1 MILFPAIDISGGKV
15 VRLYKGDYD
24 KMTVYEGTPAEIA
37 KSYEAV
43 GATHLHV
50 VDLDGA
56 KDAKMVNKD
65 IYVNIAKNTDLKL
78 QVGGGIRNL
87 DAVEYYLSSGVSRVI
102 LGSVAVKD
110 PEFVKTVIK
119 EYGSEKITVGI
130 DAKNGMVASEGWLDT
145 SDVNYLDLAKAM
157 CDIGVSHIIFT
168 DISKDGT
175 LSGPNLEQLD
185 AINKAV
191 KADITASGG
200 IKDIGDIMALCK
212 MNMYGAIC
220 GKSLYGGTLDLTE
233 AIKYCEQN

>member
-1 MILFPAIDISGGKV
+1 MIIFPAIDIKDGNC
-15 VRLYKGDYD
+15 VRLTKGDFA
-24 KMTVYEGTPAEIA
+24 TVQKVANDPFETALEFQKKGA
-37 KSYEAV
+37 KY
-43 GATHLHV
+43 LHM

-87 DAVEYYLSSGVSRVI
+87 DAAEYYLSSGVSRVI

-110 PEFVKTVIK
+110 PEFVKTAIK
-119 EYGSEKITVGI
+119 EYGSDKITVGI
-130 DAKNGMVASEGWLDT
+130 DAKNGLVASEGWLDT

-212 MNMYGAIC
+212 MDMYGAIC

-233 AIKYCEQN
+233 AIDYCNNN